1 MQNNQSSG
9 DDNVV
14 SLLTE
19 TLDGIGHLVAMHIK
33 LARVELLADARNC
46 GRKVAIVA
54 LTIPFL
60 LLGYAI
66 LCVGLGV
73 CLSPTLGLGTA
84 LLLVGGVHLVGGA
97 IALFIAAR
105 SLQDVRWMTESAHEA
120 SGSLSA
126 LRLRVPRER
135 SGEHGESR
143 TV

>member
-1 MQNNQSSG
+1 VQNNQSSG
-9 DDNVV
+9 DDGIV

-19 TLDGIGHLVAMHIK
+19 TLDGFGHLVAMHIK
-33 LARVELLADARNC
+33 LARLELLADARNC
-46 GRKVAIVA
+46 GRKVATVA

-73 CLSPTLGLGTA
+73 CLSPTLGLGIA

-97 IALFIAAR
+97 IALYIAVR
-105 SLQDVRWMTESAHEA
+105 SLQDQRWMAESAHAA

-126 LRLRVPRER
+126 LRLRLPGEP

-143 TV
+143 IV